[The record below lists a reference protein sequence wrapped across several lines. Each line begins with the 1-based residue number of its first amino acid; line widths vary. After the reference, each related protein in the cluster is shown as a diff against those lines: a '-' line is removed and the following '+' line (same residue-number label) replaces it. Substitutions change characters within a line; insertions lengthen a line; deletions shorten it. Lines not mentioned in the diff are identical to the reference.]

1 MQLLAGNIIDREGDF
16 QLAKKYYAV
25 RSGRKTGVFENW
37 NACKEQIH
45 GYSGA
50 VYKSFESYEDAHAF
64 VEGQKKKNIEIDDPN
79 TVRAYVDGSYFKEEG
94 KYSYGC
100 VIIHDG
106 KEVRLKGVGTNEEY
120 AAMRN
125 VAGELLGAIEAVK
138 WAHGNGHDSIIIY
151 HDYEGIERWANGS
164 WKANK
169 EGTMEY
175 VEFIKKYRKHID
187 IDFEKVAA
195 HSGDFYNDEADR
207 LAKQALIED
216 ANAAAYEEKTPPRK
230 IDVFNKVMDS
240 ADRTK
245 NHINFTFKDYEISE
259 SKLKKFVKESW
270 AMDGND
276 KDSIDIINLNVDV
289 ESSKIEWSVK
299 DTSGK
304 MHSFEMEI

>member
-1 MQLLAGNIIDREGDF
+1 M
-16 QLAKKYYAV
+16 AKKYYAV
-25 RSGRKTGVFENW
+25 KSGRKTGVFENW

-50 VYKSFESYEDAHAF
+50 VYKSFENYDDACVF
-64 VEGQKKKNIEIDDPN
+64 MEGQKKKKAEIDHSN

-100 VIIHDG
+100 VILHNG
-106 KEVRLKGVGTNEEY
+106 KETRLKGVGTNEEY
-120 AAMRN
+120 ASMRN
-125 VAGELLGAIEAVK
+125 VAGELLGAMEAVK
-138 WAHGNGHDSIIIY
+138 WAYSSGHESIIIY

-169 EGTMEY
+169 EGTREY
-175 VEFIKKYRKHID
+175 VEFIKEYRKHLD

-216 ANAAAYEEKTPPRK
+216 ANGVVYEEKKKPQQK
-230 IDVFNKVMDS
+230 IDIFNNIMNT

-245 NHINFTFKDYEISE
+245 NHISFTFKEYEISE
-259 SKLKKFVKESW
+259 SKLKKFVKEIWVSE
-270 AMDGND
+270 GND
-276 KDSIDIINLNVDV
+276 KDSIDTINLDVDI
-289 ESSKIEWSVK
+289 EGSKIKWRVK
-299 DTSGK
+299 DSSGDI
-304 MHSFEMEI
+304 HSFEMEIQ